1 MHKIIPFVPFHEV
14 WNGAAIDKQHWHFHQ
29 RLFEHYAIV
38 LRPKEFS
45 HIVKYVLNDRKGIV
59 ETKKDSWIH
68 RVFIYSAK
76 EYVYIAANRKSLL
89 TVLPDQPTRT
99 RYKRLKPK

>member
-1 MHKIIPFVPFHEV
+1 MHTIIPFIPFHEV
-14 WNGAAIDKQHWHFHQ
+14 WDGAAISKEDWHFHQ

-45 HIVKYVLNDRKGIV
+45 YIVKYVLKDRKGIV
-59 ETKKDSWIH
+59 ETKKHSWIH
-68 RVFIYSAK
+68 RVYIYSAR
-76 EYVYIAANRKSLL
+76 EYVYIAANRKALL
-89 TVLPDQPTRT
+89 TVLPDQLARK